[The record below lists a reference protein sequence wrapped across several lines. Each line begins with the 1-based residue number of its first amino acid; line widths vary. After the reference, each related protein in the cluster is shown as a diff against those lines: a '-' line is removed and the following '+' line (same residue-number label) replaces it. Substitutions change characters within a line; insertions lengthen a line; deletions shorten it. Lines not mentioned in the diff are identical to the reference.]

1 MKELQVFNF
10 NDTPV
15 RVVAGQDGEPWFV
28 AKDVAEVLGYSNP
41 LDAVAKHCK
50 NSISDGFA
58 FCDSIGRTQKT
69 PIIPERDVYRLVM
82 RSKLPSAERFEEWV
96 VGEVLPSIRKHG
108 AYMTPEKVE
117 EALLNP
123 DVLIRLATDLK
134 SESERRRAL
143 AAKVERD
150 RPKVRFADSVA
161 TSYTSILIGELAK
174 ILRQNGIQVGQNR
187 LFHWL
192 RENGFL
198 IKGGTS
204 KNMPTQRAMEM
215 GLFEVKERTI
225 NDPNGN
231 IRITKT
237 TKVTGRGQIYFIN
250 KLMGTECLAQ

>member
-10 NDTPV
+10 NDAPV

-50 NSISDGFA
+50 NSISNGFA

-134 SESERRRAL
+134 SERERRRAL

-150 RPKVRFADSVA
+150 RPKVVFSDAVTASR
-161 TSYTSILIGELAK
+161 TSILVGELAK
-174 ILRQNGIQVGQNR
+174 LLRQNGVEIGQNR
-187 LFHWL
+187 FFEWL
-192 RENGFL
+192 RDNGYL
-198 IKGGTS
+198 MKTGS
-204 KNMPTQRAMEM
+204 SRNMPTQRAMEA
-215 GLFEVKERTI
+215 GLFEIKETVVSHSDGHIDVK
-225 NDPNGN
+225 
-231 IRITKT
+231 KT
-237 TKVTGRGQIYFIN
+237 PKVTGKGQRHFVN
-250 KLMGTECLAQ
+250 LFLDRKRAV